1 MGTPTRFT
9 YGVATVPRGYP
20 LSSYPLPD
28 PFNSTS
34 DTGFGVATYSNDF
47 MSVNAEDFTIS
58 GSGSTLAVASGLGG
72 LAVLTPGGTT
82 TATSAFKAGTAFGFV
97 AGQKLW
103 YTTRLQVSAT
113 TGAFTAGLASAG
125 TSATDGLY
133 FSTTGT
139 TVNLVSRVGS
149 TSTTLVSS
157 VATLAANTLI
167 ELGFHYN
174 NTDLVVY
181 VNNQLVSRV
190 TSPTIGASGTNL
202 TSALLSTIFTDT
214 PTATETMTIDYV
226 LAAVEVSR

>member
-47 MSVNAEDFTIS
+47 MSINAEDFTIS
-58 GSGSTLAVASGLGG
+58 GSGSTLISASGLGG
-72 LAVLTPGGTT
+72 LAVLLPGGTT
-82 TATSAFKAGTAFGFV
+82 TATAAFKPGTSFGFV

-103 YTTRLQVSAT
+103 YTARLAISAT

-133 FSTTGT
+133 FATTGT
-139 TVNLVSRVGS
+139 TVDLVSRVGS
-149 TSTTLVSS
+149 TSTTIVAGVTTVTASTFAVSYTHL
-157 VATLAANTLI
+157 TL
-167 ELGFHYN
+167 
-174 NTDLVVY
+174 
-181 VNNQLVSRV
+181 
-190 TSPTIGASGTNL
+190 PTKRI
-202 TSALLSTIFTDT
+202 
-214 PTATETMTIDYV
+214 V
-226 LAAVEVSR
+226 

>member
-9 YGVATVPRGYP
+9 YGIATVPRGMP

-34 DTGFGVATYSNDF
+34 DTGYGVATYSNDF
-47 MSVNAEDFTIS
+47 MSVNAEDFTIAGAS
-58 GSGSTLAVASGLGG
+58 STLAAASGLGG

-82 TATSAFKAGTAFGFV
+82 TATSAFKPGTSFGFV

-103 YTTRLQVSAT
+103 YTTRLEVSAT

-133 FSTTGT
+133 FSTSGT

-149 TSTTLVSS
+149 TSTTLVAG
-157 VATLAANTLI
+157 VATVAANTFV

-174 NTDLVVY
+174 NTDLLVF
-181 VNNQLVSRV
+181 VNNQLVARV
-190 TSPTIGASGTNL
+190 TSPSIGSSGTTL
-202 TSALLSTIFTDT
+202 TSALLSPIFTDT

-226 LAAVEVSR
+226 LAAVEVAR